1 MINNVQFPH
10 LGIELEVNRVAF
22 TLGDINIYWYGICIA
37 LGMLLAIIFGLR
49 ISKNFG
55 INDDYFLD
63 VIIASVF
70 MGIVGARAYYVIFSP
85 VEYDNIIDMITIR
98 DGGLAIYGGI
108 ILGFITAFL
117 TCKWRKLSYFATAD
131 ICAMGLLIGQGIGR
145 WGNFFNQE
153 AFGDNTNSI
162 FGMIS
167 ENTTAY
173 LTFKQDAL
181 AQNGIIVDPSL
192 PVHPTFLYESVW
204 CLLGFVLLFLYIKKR
219 KFNGE
224 IFLLYIMWYGIERAI
239 VEGLRTDSLEFF
251 AGLRVSQ
258 ILAILSAA
266 IALIIYFILRKKYK
280 GTPLKV
286 NYDFKVNPSE
296 KNSPTVSLTWLASEK
311 VPTKT
316 QIKEAYEKLK
326 EHEES
331 QSTVKETN
339 ESDTIENED
348 DSDTSDAQKKH
359 KEDNSEKA
367 QEPVLNE
374 NDGEEEEEEEAAN
387 AEEQP
392 AQDENTSDDE
402 I

>member
-22 TLGDINIYWYGICIA
+22 TIGDMNIYWYGICIA
-37 LGMLLAIIFGLR
+37 LGLLLAIIFGLR

-85 VEYDNIIDMITIR
+85 VEYDSIIDMITIR

-108 ILGFITAFL
+108 IAGFITAFL
-117 TCKWRKLSYFATAD
+117 CCKWRKLSYFATAD

-153 AFGDNTNSI
+153 AFGHNTNSV

-167 ENTTAY
+167 ESTTAY
-173 LTFKQDAL
+173 LTFKQESL
-181 AQNGIIVDPSL
+181 AQSGIIVDPNL

-204 CLLGFVLLFLYIKKR
+204 CLLGFALLFLYIKRR

-224 IFLLYIMWYGIERAI
+224 IFLLYIIWYGIERAI

-266 IALIIYFILRKKYK
+266 VALVIYIILRKKFK

-286 NYDFKVNPSE
+286 NYDFKVNPKE
-296 KNSPTVSLTWLASEK
+296 KNSPFVNLTWLASENI
-311 VPTKT
+311 PTQQ
-316 QIKEAYEKLK
+316 QIQEAYDKQK
-326 EHEES
+326 EQEED
-331 QSTVKETN
+331 QNTVKETN

-348 DSDTSDAQKKH
+348 DSDTSDAQKKQ
-359 KEDNSEKA
+359 KDDSNEKA
-367 QEPVLNE
+367 LEPVLNE
-374 NDGEEEEEEEAAN
+374 NDGEEEK
-387 AEEQP
+387 P